1 MDVLNFSRRPR
12 REFKPVPIS
21 SHSTS
26 LHLSD
31 RNGSNETDLFQ
42 GALSYI
48 ALFFLSEKMSDTR
61 NFLEQ
66 SDKDVSRSIISLDV
80 YYRKKF

>member
-26 LHLSD
+26 LSD

-66 SDKDVSRSIISLDV
+66 SDKDVSRSIISMNV